1 MFEQVFFVRTIVLL
15 FEHLF
20 PIVFR
25 GPCGGPKGAQAPR
38 GAQEG
43 RGAAEGPRGGP
54 KGATDTGGKG
64 LWEGL
69 QGPRGAGPLGGPTEA
84 KVVGWLPEYDNI
96 TI

>member
-1 MFEQVFFVRTIVLL
+1 MGPR
-15 FEHLF
+15 EHKR
-20 PIVFR
+20 PEEPR
-25 GPCGGPKGAQAPR
+25 KGG
-38 GAQEG
+38 
-43 RGAAEGPRGGP
+43 GAAEGLRGGP

-69 QGPRGAGPLGGPTEA
+69 QGPRGVGPLGWPTEA